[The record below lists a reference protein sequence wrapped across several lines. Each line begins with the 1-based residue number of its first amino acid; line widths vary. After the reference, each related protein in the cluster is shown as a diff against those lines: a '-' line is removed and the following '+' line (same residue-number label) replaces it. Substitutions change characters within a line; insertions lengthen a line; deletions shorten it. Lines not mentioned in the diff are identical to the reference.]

1 MANLTRILH
10 RVADPLSTSC
20 KTSSITLG
28 PHATTTFLD
37 FRSKS
42 QPLVIRAR
50 FRCLHH
56 VKQDHS
62 PPKTTPKD
70 QSKYIP
76 GRPGVDEIPRPAQQ
90 ISTPLLILQRIAL
103 AYLLSISAC
112 LAYAGVQGWY
122 LVLNGRAEEVEDRT
136 PLSVV
141 WGATRWPVDATRS
154 LLSGSRTKTGCLTC
168 RRRKTNCD
176 QGQPQCKS
184 KKRHLGTKP
193 ILCSTM
199 LRSSAGKNCEHG
211 GFQCEGYDTRNE

>member
-112 LAYAGVQGWY
+112 LAYAGVPGAEWTRGRSRRPDTAFGFVGCDAVASGCYEKPPVRQQDQDWM
-122 LVLNGRAEEVEDRT
+122 LNVSSKKDKLR
-136 PLSVV
+136 
-141 WGATRWPVDATRS
+141 
-154 LLSGSRTKTGCLTC
+154 SRTTA
-168 RRRKTNCD
+168 
-176 QGQPQCKS
+176 
-184 KKRHLGTKP
+184 
-193 ILCSTM
+193 M
-199 LRSSAGKNCEHG
+199 
-211 GFQCEGYDTRNE
+211 